1 MKHLSG
7 MIISEKLILAVIAKA
22 LLIYFDWLI
31 FLRIQKLILVS
42 FRKMMMLME
51 FQTTAYVFAVMNAR
65 HDGTTDIFYSCC
77 ESFFYS
83 SF

>member
-1 MKHLSG
+1 
-7 MIISEKLILAVIAKA
+7 
-22 LLIYFDWLI
+22 
-31 FLRIQKLILVS
+31 
-42 FRKMMMLME
+42 MMLME

-83 SF
+83 SFQVFKNISISTSSESQTSAYVFVAMLAWHDGTTAAFTLSSFSNHTP